1 MPRILTAFLALAVLA
16 VPLPAL
22 AEAEVGAPAPD
33 FTATDIG
40 GNAFSLA
47 EQRGKPVVL
56 EWTNHECPFV
66 VKHYS
71 TGNMQAAQKA
81 ATKDGAIWVSIVS
94 SAPDKQGHVTPEQA
108 AEIIKAQGA
117 APTTQILD
125 PAGAIGRAYGAKTT
139 PHVFVI
145 DANGVVA
152 YAGAIDDDPSA
163 DPATVAGAKNYV
175 LAALEAL
182 KAGVPVDPAQTRA
195 YGCGV
200 KY

>member
-16 VPLPAL
+16 LPAPAL
-22 AEAEVGAPAPD
+22 AEAKVGQPAPD
-33 FTATDIG
+33 FTATDIH
-40 GNAFSLA
+40 GNAFALA

-56 EWTNHECPFV
+56 EWTNHDCPFV

-81 ATKDGAIWVSIVS
+81 AREGGAVWVSIVS
-94 SAPDKQGHVTPEQA
+94 SAPDKQGHVTAEQA
-108 AEIIKAQGA
+108 AAILAEQGA

-139 PHVFVI
+139 PHMFVI
-145 DANGVVA
+145 DAGGVVA
-152 YAGAIDDDPSA
+152 YAGAIDDNPSA
-163 DPATVAGAKNYV
+163 DPATVAGATNYA

-182 KAGVPVDPAQTRA
+182 RAGAPVDPAETRA
-195 YGCGV
+195 YGCSV